1 MASLQ
6 DFVRKI
12 RRPYRVKWADLGPP
26 RLESPD
32 APKLTGSFHRY
43 GSLVDRVTRI
53 FFAMEPETTDRV
65 LQAYRERYG
74 DGAYAY
80 ARRTIGAWRQGQVKQ
95 VGQTVM
101 RLLEVVPHFVDLDT
115 KFELARI
122 VREETLRRL
131 RQSRIEF
138 TIPADGDLTEPIAR
152 LKEVVDAQL
161 AIELPP
167 GVLEEQTWL
176 SREDAALFQKMIRDT
191 ERVLLAYWTR
201 DFLERVRLL
210 QRMRREGDFQ
220 ARIVA
225 HFELPT
231 AKIALKIVE
240 SRKSRKMS
248 QEDLP
253 NDDSAFLARYSDMEL
268 ESRFKAGEVSYPEY
282 VLRNMDGFFSP
293 EEQSELHKIA
303 AMHGLELERL
313 LMEIQIKSRTSEAD
327 LQKLIGTIKS
337 LQEKNIAAD
346 VVSRHETPSGHI
358 EISARSRRLPGCLPL
373 FGGVLTLI
381 APPRQPRL
389 TPSGPSI
396 LFRRV

>member
-1 MASLQ
+1 MASLR
-6 DFVRKI
+6 DLVRRI
-12 RRPYRVKWADLGPP
+12 RRPFRVKWADLGPP
-26 RLESPD
+26 RLEAGP
-32 APKLTGSFHRY
+32 APTLNRSFHRY

-53 FFAMEPETTDRV
+53 FFAMEPETVERV
-65 LQAYRERYG
+65 LQSYRERYG

-80 ARRTIGAWRQGQVKQ
+80 AKRTIGAWRQGQVKQ

-131 RQSRIEF
+131 RQSRIDYA
-138 TIPADGDLTEPIAR
+138 IPADGSLAEPMNG
-152 LKEVVDAQL
+152 LKEIIDAQL

-176 SREDAALFQKMIRDT
+176 SREDAALFQRMIRDT
-191 ERVLLAYWTR
+191 ERVLLAAWYA
-201 DFLERVRLL
+201 DFFARVRLL
-210 QRMRREGDFQ
+210 QRMRMEG
-220 ARIVA
+220 ATRAKIVA

-231 AKIALKIVE
+231 ARVTLKVVE
-240 SRKSRKMS
+240 PKKHRAMS
-248 QEDLP
+248 QEDLSS
-253 NDDSAFLARYSDMEL
+253 DDSAFLARYSDMEL

-282 VLRNMDGFFSP
+282 VLRNMDQFFSP

-327 LQKLIGTIKS
+327 LQKLLGTIKT

-358 EISARSRRLPGCLPL
+358 EISARSRRFLGCLPL
-373 FGGVLTLI
+373 GGAVLLLL
-381 APPRQPRL
+381 AL
-389 TPSGPSI
+389 
-396 LFRRV
+396 LALVL